1 MPGLS
6 SQLPALNAA
15 LNASCAALLTAG
27 FLCVR
32 RGKIAAHRVFMTAAF
47 SVSVLFLISYLTYHA
62 LHGST
67 RFAGA
72 GPVRAFYF
80 GILISHTMLAVAIVP
95 LALRTLFLARR
106 NRIPE
111 HRRLARWTLPL
122 WWYVS
127 VTGVIVYWM
136 LYRIKWN

>member
-15 LNASCAALLTAG
+15 LNASCAALLTAWL
-27 FLCVR
+27 LCVR

-95 LALRTLFLARR
+95 LALRTLFLAQR